1 MIRKCPSRSPRSSIS
16 PRVLSHILYADTF
29 SLPFSFV
36 VCTLIS
42 LHSPPLEFFSI
53 FSLPYLLF
61 SILSLCS
68 HSSISTMLNIPDTAN
83 NNGGNLPLPSFH
95 RSSYVLLRTCL
106 NKITFKNVVA
116 RGDRRSFLYPLG
128 EKPIS
133 LLFLHNPALCILLVD
148 LYIVAL
154 VFIFVSNTYELW
166 TG

>member
-1 MIRKCPSRSPRSSIS
+1 M
-16 PRVLSHILYADTF
+16 
-29 SLPFSFV
+29 
-36 VCTLIS
+36 
-42 LHSPPLEFFSI
+42 
-53 FSLPYLLF
+53 
-61 SILSLCS
+61 
-68 HSSISTMLNIPDTAN
+68 
-83 NNGGNLPLPSFH
+83 
-95 RSSYVLLRTCL
+95 

-166 TG
+166 AGGVGGGGVIHRVCKLVLVHVLCDT